1 MFRTLSFKWKLL
13 LLLLIPVVTLCFLG
27 LDTIKASSD
36 VEEELITSLHEQDY
50 SALEMILNAE
60 NSMHS
65 ALVAVHTLVYTD
77 PNDSEFAKWQG
88 TYEQEVRLAKT
99 EADTSRAIAEKYND
113 AFKNYQHPHSKRT
126 IFENFADF
134 ESNYRVW
141 SDLSEQA
148 IDKLQKTPVGQRSE
162 ALNKIKDADSSFEAS
177 ADSIVEISQL
187 LRVKADSVIENS
199 RSNRV
204 RWQRNTV
211 ITISVTVAIM
221 LLCYVL
227 LTNTM
232 SNSLRRT
239 LKIAERVADGD
250 LRPTERTRTSKDEIG
265 KLAVASHNMSDS
277 LRGLILHVTEMAED
291 VSHYS
296 DRVAESTLNITKS
309 TQQIADELELV
320 SSGSEMTDIGTQEM
334 NRALLEMAAGIQRIA
349 ETSNLVAEASQ
360 ETATEAE
367 QGNQAIQ
374 NAIRQMH
381 TIRDAADRSAG
392 QVQQLGEHSNAIEQI
407 VEVITNIAA
416 QTNLLALNAA
426 IEAARAGEHGRGFA
440 VVAEEVRKLADQSQN
455 FTKQIAELIGEVR
468 AQTEHTVEAM
478 DMVTREVHAGITAV
492 DTAGVAFQHI
502 LEAAKVVA
510 EQIQEITAASEE
522 MSTGSEQVTASV
534 DELSRIAKNTSDS
547 AATCSDA
554 IDRKTVTMNELR
566 ELSDSLASLAQEL
579 NGALA
584 RFQV

>member
-492 DTAGVAFQHI
+492 DTAGVAFLHI